1 MTDLILLR
9 HGETDWNRERRIQ
22 GLSDIPLN
30 DTGRAQA
37 LEAGRVLRAELADAE
52 AVFMAS
58 SDLSRAVETAEI
70 IARELGVAGP
80 RRYPGL
86 RERGYGEAEG
96 VLVDEVPILFGSAER
111 DRIPGAETSVQLRE
125 RALRALSEIA
135 ADVEHEAPRASVVA
149 VAHGALIAEV
159 VRHASGGALP
169 LPGARIPNGYP
180 FRFRLGGSVLELATD
195 GTGTPLDGFPSS
207 TRV

>member
-1 MTDLILLR
+1 M
-9 HGETDWNRERRIQ
+9 
-22 GLSDIPLN
+22 
-30 DTGRAQA
+30 
-37 LEAGRVLRAELADAE
+37 V
-52 AVFMAS
+52 S

-70 IARELGVAGP
+70 IAHELGVAGP
-80 RRYPGL
+80 RRYSGL

-96 VLVDEVPILFGSAER
+96 VLVEEVPILFGSVER
-111 DRIPGAETSVQLRE
+111 DRIPGAETSAVLRE

-135 ADVEHEAPRASVVA
+135 ADIEHEAPGASIVA

-169 LPGARIPNGYP
+169 LPGARIANGYP
-180 FRFRLGGSVLELATD
+180 FRFRIEGPAIELATD
-195 GTGTPLDGFPSS
+195 GAGSSLDGFPSA